1 MIQITPQMR
10 VLVAVEPVDFRRGI
24 DGIARACR
32 ERLSADPFSGTAYVF
47 RNQRGQSIKVLV
59 YDGRGFWLCQLRL
72 SKGRFRSWPTGRGD
86 ASAALEAH
94 ELWVLLSGGDPTAT
108 RAAPVWRSVTPPSV
122 TPPV

>member
-32 ERLSADPFSGTAYVF
+32 ERLSADPSSGTAYVF

-72 SKGRFRSWPTGRGD
+72 SKGRFRSWPTGRGRCS
-86 ASAALEAH
+86 SAH
-94 ELWVLLSGGDPTAT
+94 RRRRRP
-108 RAAPVWRSVTPPSV
+108 R
-122 TPPV
+122 